1 MSQVAV
7 TLRSWAAREVV
18 TDRRARLGLGVLAFV
33 LAMAFGA
40 YVAIPVPGSQVP
52 VTLQA
57 LFVILAGVLLG
68 PLPGAAA
75 MASYVALGAAG
86 APVFSM
92 GGAGLPWLIGPTGGY
107 LLAMPAAAFA
117 AGYVAGGDRRGLRL
131 LAGLT
136 VGMAVIYVGGV
147 SQLWLLTRQ
156 SLGTLIGLG
165 VLPFLFGDV
174 MKTLVAF
181 VLVRSVRMK
190 SPGR

>member
-7 TLRSWAAREVV
+7 TLRSWAVREVV
-18 TDRRARLGLGVLAFV
+18 TDRRARLGLGALAFV
-33 LAMAFGA
+33 LAMTFGA
-40 YVAIPVPGSQVP
+40 YIAIPLPGTQVP

-92 GGAGLPWLIGPTGGY
+92 GGAGLPWLMGPTGGY
-107 LLAMPAAAFA
+107 LLAMPAAAF
-117 AGYVAGGDRRGLRL
+117 VAGHVVGRDRRGLRL
-131 LAGLT
+131 LVGLT
-136 VGMAVIYVGGV
+136 AGMAVIHVGGV

-156 SLGTLIGLG
+156 SLGALVALA
-165 VLPFLFGDV
+165 VLPFVFGDV
-174 MKTLVAF
+174 MKILVAF
-181 VLVRSVRMK
+181 VLVRSARVK
-190 SPGR
+190 SPER